1 MKIRVKFYARYGDK
15 FGKEH
20 YIDIE
25 SSISVEN
32 FLKLLYKVIPGL
44 QNERNII
51 MAINDSLASA
61 DYILKDGD
69 SVSIFPP
76 PGGG

>member
-1 MKIRVKFYARYGDK
+1 M
-15 FGKEH
+15 
-20 YIDIE
+20 
-25 SSISVEN
+25 SVEN

-51 MAINDSLASA
+51 LAINDSLASA